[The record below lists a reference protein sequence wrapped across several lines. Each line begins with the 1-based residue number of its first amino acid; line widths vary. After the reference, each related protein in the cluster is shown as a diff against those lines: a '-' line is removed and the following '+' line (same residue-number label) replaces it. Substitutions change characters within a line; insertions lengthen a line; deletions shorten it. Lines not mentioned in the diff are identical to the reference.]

1 MVLFPRSGFGRF
13 LLFLIILSTLSYLV
27 LNIVSFAG
35 TNWISYVDV
44 PIRFGLWRVC
54 DTSITNGCNQWAD
67 SSFASVNVYNTFNG
81 VKPSKYLFDKFVV
94 NINLIKKGFVRSS
107 QALEIISLVFYIVA
121 GFLIVLGIINIGELS
136 YEIFFLDG
144 AFLLS
149 ICSMLKLK

>member
-1 MVLFPRSGFGRF
+1 
-13 LLFLIILSTLSYLV
+13 
-27 LNIVSFAG
+27 
-35 TNWISYVDV
+35 
-44 PIRFGLWRVC
+44 
-54 DTSITNGCNQWAD
+54 
-67 SSFASVNVYNTFNG
+67 
-81 VKPSKYLFDKFVV
+81 LFDKFVV